1 MSQKL
6 KLLLGIAALVVL
18 LVGAYFL
25 YDRLSAD
32 VSHDVLVS
40 QDAEETPTE
49 AETET
54 ETQTAPSDTEET
66 TEKEEEEATANL
78 VPDFTVTDADGNE
91 VKLSDYFGK
100 PIVLNFWASWC
111 SPCKSEMPEFNAA
124 WEELEG
130 EVQFLMVNMTDG
142 ARETVESAREYVEGE
157 GFTFPVLFD
166 TKSEAAIAYSAYSL
180 PTTYFIDAEGYVTA
194 RAVGAIDGETLQKGL
209 DLIHPQ
215 A

>member
-1 MSQKL
+1 MQKKTSFL
-6 KLLLGIAALVVL
+6 VLVLVLVVL
-18 LVGAYFL
+18 IGGAYVLYGRLSVGAGA
-25 YDRLSAD
+25 DNLSVQTPPPAQAPGETGAP
-32 VSHDVLVS
+32 
-40 QDAEETPTE
+40 QDSAAPEETEPPKVE
-49 AETET
+49 A
-54 ETQTAPSDTEET
+54 
-66 TEKEEEEATANL
+66 
-78 VPDFTVTDADGNE
+78 PDFTAVDADGTE
-91 VKLSDYFGK
+91 VKLSDYVGK

-124 WEELEG
+124 WEELDG

-142 ARETVESAREYVEGE
+142 ARETVESAQEYVEGE

>member
-1 MSQKL
+1 MQKKTSFL
-6 KLLLGIAALVVL
+6 VLVLVLAALIG
-18 LVGAYFL
+18 GAYVL
-25 YDRLSAD
+25 YGRLSAGAGAD
-32 VSHDVLVS
+32 NLSVQTPPSAQAPGETGAP
-40 QDAEETPTE
+40 QDSAAPEETEPPKVE
-49 AETET
+49 A
-54 ETQTAPSDTEET
+54 
-66 TEKEEEEATANL
+66 
-78 VPDFTVTDADGNE
+78 PDFTAVDADGTE
-91 VKLSDYFGK
+91 VKLSDYVGK

>member
-1 MSQKL
+1 MQKKTSFL
-6 KLLLGIAALVVL
+6 VLVLVLAALIG
-18 LVGAYFL
+18 GAYVL
-25 YDRLSAD
+25 YGRLSAGAGAD
-32 VSHDVLVS
+32 NLSVQTPPPAQTPGETGAP
-40 QDAEETPTE
+40 QDSAAPEETEPPKVE
-49 AETET
+49 A
-54 ETQTAPSDTEET
+54 
-66 TEKEEEEATANL
+66 
-78 VPDFTVTDADGNE
+78 PDFTVVDADGTE
-91 VKLSDYFGK
+91 VKLSDYVGK

-111 SPCKSEMPEFNAA
+111 GPCKSEMPEFNAA
-124 WEELEG
+124 WEELDG

>member
-1 MSQKL
+1 MQKKTSFL
-6 KLLLGIAALVVL
+6 VLVLVLAALIG
-18 LVGAYFL
+18 GAYVL
-25 YDRLSAD
+25 YGRLSAGAGAD
-32 VSHDVLVS
+32 NLSVQTPPPAQTPGETGAP
-40 QDAEETPTE
+40 QDSAAPEETEPPKVE
-49 AETET
+49 A
-54 ETQTAPSDTEET
+54 
-66 TEKEEEEATANL
+66 
-78 VPDFTVTDADGNE
+78 PDFTVENADGEE
-91 VKLSDYFGK
+91 VKLSDYVGK

>member
-1 MSQKL
+1 MQKKTSFL
-6 KLLLGIAALVVL
+6 VLVLVLAALIG
-18 LVGAYFL
+18 GAYVL
-25 YDRLSAD
+25 YGRLSAGAGAD
-32 VSHDVLVS
+32 NLSVQTPPPAQTPGETGAP
-40 QDAEETPTE
+40 QDSAAPEETERPKVE
-49 AETET
+49 A
-54 ETQTAPSDTEET
+54 
-66 TEKEEEEATANL
+66 
-78 VPDFTVTDADGNE
+78 PDFTAVDADGTE
-91 VKLSDYFGK
+91 VKLSDYVGK

>member
-1 MSQKL
+1 MQKKTSFL
-6 KLLLGIAALVVL
+6 VLVLVLVVL
-18 LVGAYFL
+18 IGGAYVL
-25 YDRLSAD
+25 YGRLSAGAGAD
-32 VSHDVLVS
+32 NLSVQTPPPAQTPGETGAP
-40 QDAEETPTE
+40 QDSAAPEETEPPKVE
-49 AETET
+49 A
-54 ETQTAPSDTEET
+54 
-66 TEKEEEEATANL
+66 
-78 VPDFTVTDADGNE
+78 PDFTVENADGEE
-91 VKLSDYFGK
+91 VKLSDYVGK

>member
-1 MSQKL
+1 MQKKTSFL
-6 KLLLGIAALVVL
+6 VLVLILVVL
-18 LVGAYFL
+18 IGGAYVL
-25 YDRLSAD
+25 YGRLSAGAGAD
-32 VSHDVLVS
+32 NLSVQTPPSAQTPGETGAP
-40 QDAEETPTE
+40 QDSAAPEETERPKVE
-49 AETET
+49 A
-54 ETQTAPSDTEET
+54 
-66 TEKEEEEATANL
+66 
-78 VPDFTVTDADGNE
+78 PDFTAVDADGTE
-91 VKLSDYFGK
+91 VKLSDYVGK

-111 SPCKSEMPEFNAA
+111 TPCKSEMPEFNAA

>member
-1 MSQKL
+1 MQK
-6 KLLLGIAALVVL
+6 KTSFLVLVL
-18 LVGAYFL
+18 VLAVLIGGAYVL
-25 YDRLSAD
+25 YGRLSAGAGAD
-32 VSHDVLVS
+32 NLSVQTPPPAQTPGETGAP
-40 QDAEETPTE
+40 QDSAAPEETEPPKVE
-49 AETET
+49 A
-54 ETQTAPSDTEET
+54 
-66 TEKEEEEATANL
+66 
-78 VPDFTVTDADGNE
+78 PDFTVVDADGTE
-91 VKLSDYFGK
+91 VKLSDYVGK

-124 WEELEG
+124 WEELDG

>member
-1 MSQKL
+1 MKKKTS
-6 KLLLGIAALVVL
+6 LVVL
-18 LVGAYFL
+18 ILVLVVLIGGAYML
-25 YDRLSAD
+25 YGRLSAD
-32 VSHDVLVS
+32 AQPDNLSA
-40 QDAEETPTE
+40 QAPQTTQTPEETGAPQDSAAPE
-49 AETET
+49 ETER
-54 ETQTAPSDTEET
+54 P
-66 TEKEEEEATANL
+66 KVEA
-78 VPDFTVTDADGNE
+78 PDFTAVDADGTE
-91 VKLSDYFGK
+91 VKLSDYVGK

-124 WEELEG
+124 WEELDG

>member
-1 MSQKL
+1 MQKKTSFL
-6 KLLLGIAALVVL
+6 VLVLVLVVL
-18 LVGAYFL
+18 IGGAYML
-25 YDRLSAD
+25 YGRLSAD
-32 VSHDVLVS
+32 AQPDNLSA
-40 QDAEETPTE
+40 QAPQTTQTPEETGAPQDSAAPE
-49 AETET
+49 ETE
-54 ETQTAPSDTEET
+54 PP
-66 TEKEEEEATANL
+66 KVEA
-78 VPDFTVTDADGNE
+78 PDFTVENADGEE
-91 VKLSDYFGK
+91 VKLSDYVGK

-124 WEELEG
+124 WEELDG

>member
-1 MSQKL
+1 MKKKTS
-6 KLLLGIAALVVL
+6 LLVLILVFVVL
-18 LVGAYFL
+18 IGGAYVL
-25 YDRLSAD
+25 YSRLSAGTQSD
-32 VSHDVLVS
+32 NLSA
-40 QDAEETPTE
+40 QAAAP
-49 AETET
+49 AQETET
-54 ETQTAPSDTEET
+54 AGGGESPRV
-66 TEKEEEEATANL
+66 EA
-78 VPDFTVTDADGNE
+78 PDFTVVDADGTE
-91 VKLSDYFGK
+91 VKLSDYVGK

-124 WEELEG
+124 WEELDG

>member
-1 MSQKL
+1 MQKKTSFL
-6 KLLLGIAALVVL
+6 VLALVLAALIG
-18 LVGAYFL
+18 GAYVL
-25 YDRLSAD
+25 YGRLSAGAGAD
-32 VSHDVLVS
+32 NLSVQTPPPAQTPGETGAP
-40 QDAEETPTE
+40 QDSAAPEETEPPKVE
-49 AETET
+49 A
-54 ETQTAPSDTEET
+54 
-66 TEKEEEEATANL
+66 
-78 VPDFTVTDADGNE
+78 PDFTAVDADGTE
-91 VKLSDYFGK
+91 VKLSDYVGK

-124 WEELEG
+124 WEELDG

>member
-1 MSQKL
+1 MQKKTSFL
-6 KLLLGIAALVVL
+6 VLVLVLAALIG
-18 LVGAYFL
+18 GAYVL
-25 YDRLSAD
+25 YGRLSAGAGAD
-32 VSHDVLVS
+32 NLSVQTPPPAQTPGETGAP
-40 QDAEETPTE
+40 QDSAAPEETEPPKVE
-49 AETET
+49 A
-54 ETQTAPSDTEET
+54 
-66 TEKEEEEATANL
+66 
-78 VPDFTVTDADGNE
+78 PDFTAVDADGTE
-91 VKLSDYFGK
+91 VKLSDYVGK

>member
-1 MSQKL
+1 MQKKTSFL
-6 KLLLGIAALVVL
+6 VLVLVLAALIG
-18 LVGAYFL
+18 GAYVL
-25 YDRLSAD
+25 YGRLSAGAGAD
-32 VSHDVLVS
+32 NLSVQTPPPAQTPGETGAP
-40 QDAEETPTE
+40 QDSAAPEETEPPKVE
-49 AETET
+49 A
-54 ETQTAPSDTEET
+54 
-66 TEKEEEEATANL
+66 
-78 VPDFTVTDADGNE
+78 PDFTAVDADGTE
-91 VKLSDYFGK
+91 VKLSDYVGK

-124 WEELEG
+124 WEELDG

-180 PTTYFIDAEGYVTA
+180 PTTYFIDADGYVTA

>member
-1 MSQKL
+1 MQKKTSFL
-6 KLLLGIAALVVL
+6 VLVLVLVVL
-18 LVGAYFL
+18 IGGAYVL
-25 YDRLSAD
+25 YGRLSAGAGAD
-32 VSHDVLVS
+32 NLSVQTPPPAQTPGETGAP
-40 QDAEETPTE
+40 QDSAAPEETEPPKVE
-49 AETET
+49 A
-54 ETQTAPSDTEET
+54 
-66 TEKEEEEATANL
+66 
-78 VPDFTVTDADGNE
+78 PDFTVVDADGTE
-91 VKLSDYFGK
+91 VKLSDYVGK

-124 WEELEG
+124 WEELDG

-180 PTTYFIDAEGYVTA
+180 PTTYFIDAEGYLVA

>member
-1 MSQKL
+1 MQKKTSFL
-6 KLLLGIAALVVL
+6 VFVLVLAALIG
-18 LVGAYFL
+18 GAYVL
-25 YDRLSAD
+25 YGRLSAGAGAD
-32 VSHDVLVS
+32 NLSVQTPPSAQAPGETGAP
-40 QDAEETPTE
+40 QDSAAPEETEPPKVE
-49 AETET
+49 A
-54 ETQTAPSDTEET
+54 
-66 TEKEEEEATANL
+66 
-78 VPDFTVTDADGNE
+78 PDFTVENADGTE
-91 VKLSDYFGK
+91 VKLSDYVGK

-124 WEELEG
+124 WEELDG

-166 TKSEAAIAYSAYSL
+166 TNSEAAIAYSAYSL

>member
-1 MSQKL
+1 MQKKTSFL
-6 KLLLGIAALVVL
+6 VLVLVLVVL
-18 LVGAYFL
+18 IGGAYVL
-25 YDRLSAD
+25 YGRLSAGAGAD
-32 VSHDVLVS
+32 NLSVQTPPSAQTPGETGAP
-40 QDAEETPTE
+40 QDSAAPEETERPKVE
-49 AETET
+49 A
-54 ETQTAPSDTEET
+54 
-66 TEKEEEEATANL
+66 
-78 VPDFTVTDADGNE
+78 PDFTAVDADGTE
-91 VKLSDYFGK
+91 VKLSDYVGK

-124 WEELEG
+124 WEELDG

>member
-1 MSQKL
+1 MQKKTSFL
-6 KLLLGIAALVVL
+6 VLVLVLAALIG
-18 LVGAYFL
+18 GAYVL
-25 YDRLSAD
+25 YGRLSAGAGAD
-32 VSHDVLVS
+32 NLSVQTPPPAQTPGETGAP
-40 QDAEETPTE
+40 QDSAAPEETEPPKVE
-49 AETET
+49 A
-54 ETQTAPSDTEET
+54 
-66 TEKEEEEATANL
+66 
-78 VPDFTVTDADGNE
+78 PDFTVENADGEE
-91 VKLSDYFGK
+91 VKLSDYVGK

-111 SPCKSEMPEFNAA
+111 TPCKSEMPEFNAA

>member
-1 MSQKL
+1 MQKKTSFL
-6 KLLLGIAALVVL
+6 VLVLVLVVL
-18 LVGAYFL
+18 IGGAYVLYGRLSVGAGA
-25 YDRLSAD
+25 DNLSVQTPPPAQTPGETGAP
-32 VSHDVLVS
+32 
-40 QDAEETPTE
+40 QDSAAPEETEPPKVE
-49 AETET
+49 A
-54 ETQTAPSDTEET
+54 
-66 TEKEEEEATANL
+66 
-78 VPDFTVTDADGNE
+78 PDFTVVDADGTE
-91 VKLSDYFGK
+91 VKLSDYVGK

-124 WEELEG
+124 WEELDG

>member
-1 MSQKL
+1 MQKKTSFL
-6 KLLLGIAALVVL
+6 VLVLVLVVL
-18 LVGAYFL
+18 IGGAYVL
-25 YDRLSAD
+25 YGRLSAGAGAD
-32 VSHDVLVS
+32 NLSVQTPPPAQTPGETGAP
-40 QDAEETPTE
+40 QDSAAPEETERPKVE
-49 AETET
+49 A
-54 ETQTAPSDTEET
+54 
-66 TEKEEEEATANL
+66 
-78 VPDFTVTDADGNE
+78 PDFTAVDADGTE
-91 VKLSDYFGK
+91 VKLSDYVGK

>member
-1 MSQKL
+1 MQKKTSFL
-6 KLLLGIAALVVL
+6 VLVLVLAALIG
-18 LVGAYFL
+18 GAYVL
-25 YDRLSAD
+25 YGRLSAGAGAD
-32 VSHDVLVS
+32 NLSVQTPPSAQTPGETGAP
-40 QDAEETPTE
+40 QDSAAPEETERPKVE
-49 AETET
+49 A
-54 ETQTAPSDTEET
+54 
-66 TEKEEEEATANL
+66 
-78 VPDFTVTDADGNE
+78 PDFTAVDADGTE
-91 VKLSDYFGK
+91 VKLSDYVGK

-124 WEELEG
+124 WEELDG

>member
-1 MSQKL
+1 MQKKTSFL
-6 KLLLGIAALVVL
+6 VLVLVLVVL
-18 LVGAYFL
+18 IGGAYVL
-25 YDRLSAD
+25 YGRLSAGAGAD
-32 VSHDVLVS
+32 NLSVQTPPPAQTPGETGAP
-40 QDAEETPTE
+40 QDSAAPEETEPPKVE
-49 AETET
+49 A
-54 ETQTAPSDTEET
+54 
-66 TEKEEEEATANL
+66 
-78 VPDFTVTDADGNE
+78 PDFTAVDADGTE
-91 VKLSDYFGK
+91 VKLSDYVGK

-124 WEELEG
+124 WEELDG

>member
-1 MSQKL
+1 MQK
-6 KLLLGIAALVVL
+6 KTSFLVLVL
-18 LVGAYFL
+18 VLAVLIGGAYVL
-25 YDRLSAD
+25 YGRLSAGAGAD
-32 VSHDVLVS
+32 NLSVQTPPPAQTPGETGAP
-40 QDAEETPTE
+40 QDSAAPEETEPPKVE
-49 AETET
+49 A
-54 ETQTAPSDTEET
+54 
-66 TEKEEEEATANL
+66 
-78 VPDFTVTDADGNE
+78 PDFTAVDADGTE
-91 VKLSDYFGK
+91 VKLSDYVGK

-124 WEELEG
+124 WEELDG

>member
-1 MSQKL
+1 MQKKTSFL
-6 KLLLGIAALVVL
+6 VLVLVLAALIG
-18 LVGAYFL
+18 GAYVL
-25 YDRLSAD
+25 YGRLSAGAGAD
-32 VSHDVLVS
+32 NLSVQTPPPAQTPGETGTP
-40 QDAEETPTE
+40 QDSAAPEETEPPKVE
-49 AETET
+49 A
-54 ETQTAPSDTEET
+54 
-66 TEKEEEEATANL
+66 
-78 VPDFTVTDADGNE
+78 PDFTAVDADGTE
-91 VKLSDYFGK
+91 VKLSDYVGK

-124 WEELEG
+124 WEELDG